1 MTIST
6 QWNNLMTDTMD
17 FPSSEFSASLLDDN
31 SVTEYIQQRWLLKE
45 GRELTDLIDA
55 CFKHLIDTSD
65 SESERLFFRV
75 VVIILPL
82 INVPLVSL

>member
-6 QWNNLMTDTMD
+6 QWNNVMTDTMD

-31 SVTEYIQQRWLLKE
+31 SVTKYTQHRWLLRE
-45 GRELTDLIDA
+45 GHELTDLVEA
-55 CFKHLIDTSD
+55 LIDTSD
-65 SESERLFFRV
+65 SASEKLFFWV
-75 VVIILPL
+75 LIIILLL